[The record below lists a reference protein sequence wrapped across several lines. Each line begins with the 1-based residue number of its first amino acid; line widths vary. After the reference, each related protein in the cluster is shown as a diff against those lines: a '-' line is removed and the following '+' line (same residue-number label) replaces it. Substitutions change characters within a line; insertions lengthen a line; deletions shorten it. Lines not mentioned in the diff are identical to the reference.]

1 MRQAVIISALGHL
14 LLVAVGYFGIPALR
28 EEPLLSERVIIV
40 EMVAITEERNLPQTV
55 IDDTEP
61 EEPKTAE
68 QPPPPPPEPPAPPE
82 PEPEVVALPEPEPEP
97 EPAAE
102 PEPEA
107 VKTVSLPEE
116 VKRPRG
122 KPKPKPKP
130 DPFADVLK
138 SVEEMERKRQTRE
151 PDDAETTPPDIDPVE
166 QALAQANTPFSD
178 SIPLSMSEI
187 DNIRYQIQRNWS
199 LPAGARDAQNMVV
212 TLRIQLNP
220 DGTVT
225 AVSVLNESRM
235 RSDPFFRAMAESTV
249 RAVLKTDRIKNLSP
263 EKYDL
268 WRDMRINFDPREMF
282 S

>member
-1 MRQAVIISALGHL
+1 MRQAAIISAFGHL

-68 QPPPPPPEPPAPPE
+68 QPPPPPPEPPE
-82 PEPEVVALPEPEPEP
+82 PEPEVVTLPEPEP

-102 PEPEA
+102 PEPEP
-107 VKTVSLPEE
+107 VETVSLPKE

-138 SVEEMERKRQTRE
+138 SVEELEKKRQTRE
-151 PDDAETTPPDIDPVE
+151 PDDDAKTTPPDIDPIE

-225 AVSVLNESRM
+225 GVSVLNESRM

-263 EKYDL
+263 EKYEL

>member
-1 MRQAVIISALGHL
+1 M
-14 LLVAVGYFGIPALR
+14 R

-40 EMVAITEERNLPQTV
+40 EMVTITEERNLPETV
-55 IDDTEP
+55 IDETEP
-61 EEPKTAE
+61 EPEEAKAAE
-68 QPPPPPPEPPAPPE
+68 QPPPPPPDPPAPPE
-82 PEPEVVALPEPEPEP
+82 PEPEVVTLPEPKP

-102 PEPEA
+102 PESEP
-107 VKTVSLPEE
+107 VKTVSLPDE
-116 VKRPRG
+116 VKRPHN

-138 SVEEMERKRQTRE
+138 SVEEMEQKRQTRE
-151 PDDAETTPPDIDPVE
+151 PDDAETTPADIDPVE

-225 AVSVLNESRM
+225 GVSVLNESRM

>member
-1 MRQAVIISALGHL
+1 MRQAAIISAFGHL

-68 QPPPPPPEPPAPPE
+68 QPPPPPPEPPE
-82 PEPEVVALPEPEPEP
+82 PEPEVVTLPEPEP

-102 PEPEA
+102 PEPEP
-107 VKTVSLPEE
+107 VETVSLPKE

-138 SVEEMERKRQTRE
+138 SVEELEKKRQTRE
-151 PDDAETTPPDIDPVE
+151 TDDDAKTTPPDIDPIE

-225 AVSVLNESRM
+225 GVSVLNESRM